1 MMVYEDYVDFQRDLM
16 ATNQIDFGA
25 PVIGIQVEGG
35 ETIVKDGII
44 VADGYDRQ
52 LITRTADNADLFID
66 DDGVI
71 IESIVWS
78 SIESVEITSKIE
90 IYQNKAAAGMK
101 WCARESGI
109 CVCPWGTSVAF
120 GLRNQTKWTEWLRS
134 PSTFIEQNL
143 TEADFIQLDNT
154 KPYKQV

>member
-1 MMVYEDYVDFQRDLM
+1 
-16 ATNQIDFGA
+16 
-25 PVIGIQVEGG
+25 
-35 ETIVKDGII
+35 
-44 VADGYDRQ
+44 
-52 LITRTADNADLFID
+52 
-66 DDGVI
+66 
-71 IESIVWS
+71 
-78 SIESVEITSKIE
+78 
-90 IYQNKAAAGMK
+90 MK